1 MKGADMED
9 VFLYVLK
16 LNILAAAVILL
27 ALILSGFLRHRYS
40 VWWRNR
46 LWLLV
51 AVLLLFPLPFPAAEH
66 AFRIPVPDEIVLRS
80 GQGAELSDPGG
91 KKGEIISGTEALE
104 ASSEVLSEESS
115 EKVFSKDTDPSG
127 KTVALEWI
135 LRGAAAVWL
144 AGVMLALGNRI
155 LGYRVVKKELGR
167 WSMEE
172 PDKELLLKCRKM
184 SRDMGIRHPPRI
196 FLNQKLTTP
205 LLSGLFRPKIY
216 LPSEQFTQR
225 ELELLLE
232 HELCHYWRKDLW
244 YQQLLQ
250 IVCIVYWWN
259 PMLWVMKKQAQKEL
273 EFLCDEMVTKEKRKD
288 ERMQYNYLLARTA
301 VRSRKF
307 YGMSTG
313 FSKDMSVLKERM
325 VNVMKSGSRK
335 KGSILTVCFIAVLL
349 AANIMT
355 GCSVK
360 EKSDTDNKSTVQSES
375 VSGESDPE
383 QEPLSTEPVEAE
395 KPEAA
400 VTPESAVSDKK
411 TTVTPEPT
419 ATPDRTETPKSTE
432 TQESTKNPET
442 QETAPTPA
450 AEPQEEQ
457 MTAVQAKIN
466 VYEGEYKQDRL
477 YSGEPEMA
485 NDGYIVR
492 ISSITDTSFDFAIY
506 HYKYTPETNEVAD
519 EMIFRTHTAIFVGDG
534 ETAVYDGK
542 DYDLTFTFP
551 NGHGAYPEATDME
564 ISGFPPVEGADFSNN
579 SIPGHE
585 FS

>member
-1 MKGADMED
+1 MED

-232 HELCHYWRKDLW
+232 HELCHYRRKDLW

-335 KGSILTVCFIAVLL
+335 KGSILTVCFIAVLV

-360 EKSDTDNKSTVQSES
+360 EKSDTDDKSTVQSES

-419 ATPDRTETPKSTE
+419 ATPDPTETPKSTE
-432 TQESTKNPET
+432 TPESTKNPEM

-457 MTAVQAKIN
+457 TTAVQAKIN
-466 VYEGEYKQDRL
+466 VYEGEYMQEQLR
-477 YSGEPEMA
+477 SGDP
-485 NDGYIVR
+485 DIGTKGYIVKT
-492 ISSITDTSFDFAIY
+492 SNITAISFDFAIY
-506 HYKYTPETNEVAD
+506 YYQYHFDTSQETEDLV
-519 EMIFRTHTAIFVGDG
+519 FRKHTAVFAGDG
-534 ETAVYDGK
+534 TAAVYDGK
-542 DYDLTFTFP
+542 DYDLTFSFP
-551 NGHGAYPEATDME
+551 DKSNTYPDAVYMQ
-564 ISGFPPVEGADFSNN
+564 ISGYGPVEGLTFSNSN
-579 SIPGHE
+579 IPGHE
-585 FS
+585 FG